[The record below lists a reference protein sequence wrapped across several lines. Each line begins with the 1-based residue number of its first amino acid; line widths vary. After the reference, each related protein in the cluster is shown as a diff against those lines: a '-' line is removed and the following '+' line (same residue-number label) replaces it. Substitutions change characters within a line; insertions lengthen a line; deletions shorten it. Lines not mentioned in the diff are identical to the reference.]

1 MGFLLKGT
9 NRFFQN
15 VGTGFRRFGHQ
26 VSKGLRTAGEFVAK
40 KALPVIEK
48 VAKGVA
54 TGLTYAAP
62 AIGVLAPELAPLAMG
77 AKALASTIGNAASTG
92 RKVIRSVNEVASGI
106 QSGNAQRI
114 IGGVQSGASAM
125 KISVP
130 RVPDA
135 IAAMRRLR

>member
-9 NRFFQN
+9 NRFFRN
-15 VGTGFRRFGHQ
+15 VGSGFRKFGHQ
-26 VSKGLRTAGEFVAK
+26 VSSGLKTAGDFVAK

-62 AIGVLAPELAPLAMG
+62 AIGVLAPEFAPLAMG
-77 AKALASTIGNAASTG
+77 AKALATTIGNAAHTG
-92 RKVIRSVNEVASGI
+92 RKVIKSVNEVASGI
-106 QSGNAQRI
+106 QSGNAQKI

-125 KISVP
+125 RIGVPKIP
-130 RVPDA
+130 TA